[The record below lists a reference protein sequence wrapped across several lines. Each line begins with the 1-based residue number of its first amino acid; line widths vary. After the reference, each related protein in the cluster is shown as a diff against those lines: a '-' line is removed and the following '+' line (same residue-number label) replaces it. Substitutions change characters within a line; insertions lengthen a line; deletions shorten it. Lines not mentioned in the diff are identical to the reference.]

1 VSAGARRGP
10 SSGKSSK
17 ERVIVAGE
25 KADFIADRIEAGVP
39 ASEEEI
45 RKLARYLREIAA
57 EMGPGSRKLQ
67 PTEPPVDPEATAGT
81 LPGKRF

>member
-1 VSAGARRGP
+1 MSSGPRRGP
-10 SSGKSSK
+10 STGKSSK

-39 ASEEEI
+39 ASEEEV

-57 EMGPGSRKLQ
+57 EMGPGSKKA
-67 PTEPPVDPEATAGT
+67 PASAPSGESEASAGSF
-81 LPGKRF
+81 PGKRL